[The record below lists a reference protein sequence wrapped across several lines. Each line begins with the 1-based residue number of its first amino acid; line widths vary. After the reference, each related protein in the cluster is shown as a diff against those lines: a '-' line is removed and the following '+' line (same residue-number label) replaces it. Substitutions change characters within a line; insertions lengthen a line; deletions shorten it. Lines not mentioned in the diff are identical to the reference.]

1 MITKEG
7 GKELEETQAMENRL
21 KALVDGNKPENRTKW
36 AMEWKKQGK
45 EVMGLLCSN
54 VPEEIIS
61 AAGVLPWRITGTWRE
76 AAPLAAVYR
85 PEMTC
90 RYCSHVLESVLT
102 GELDFL
108 DGLATTQLDDDF
120 KRLWD
125 VLHYL
130 NKPPFTYIM
139 YFPHSS
145 TKTTFRMWVK
155 SVSEFKE
162 AIEEWAGVEITEEEL
177 RHQTEVYNTMRTLLM
192 RVYEL
197 RKKESPA
204 VTGAESLGITTAARI
219 MPRDEFNKELGAL
232 LPYLEKRKAAF
243 KQTRPRILMLS
254 EYLDHLGYVE
264 LVESA
269 GSAVVTDDFDT
280 GFRYFADRV
289 DTSQNNLW
297 EALASRY
304 INRPGSAR
312 MVDWNKQAKQLLKM
326 IEEFDVAG
334 VIELKQLYSL
344 PLAYRFFV
352 MKARFTEAGVRY
364 ISLDREYHL
373 AHLGMLR
380 TRIEAFLEMIE

>member
-1 MITKEG
+1 
-7 GKELEETQAMENRL
+7 MENRL
-21 KALVDGNKPENRTKW
+21 QALVDANKPENRSKW
-36 AMEWKKQGK
+36 AVEWRRQGK
-45 EVMGLLCSN
+45 RVIGMLCSN

-90 RYCSHVLESVLT
+90 RYCSHVLESVLA

-139 YFPHSS
+139 YFPHSN
-145 TKTTFRMWVK
+145 TETTLRMWVK
-155 SVSEFKE
+155 SVLEFKK
-162 AIEEWAGVEITEEEL
+162 AIEEWADVEITEQGL
-177 RHQTEVYNTMRTLLM
+177 RHQIEVYNTTRILLM
-192 RVYEL
+192 KVYEL
-197 RKKESPA
+197 RKREVPP
-204 VTGAESLGITTAARI
+204 VTGAETLGITTAARI
-219 MPRDEFNKELGAL
+219 MPRDEFNKELEAL
-232 LPYLEKRKAAF
+232 LPYLEKRKASF
-243 KQTRPRILMLS
+243 KQTRPRILMIS
-254 EYLDHLGYVE
+254 EYLDHPGYVE
-264 LVESA
+264 LVENA
-269 GSAVVTDDFDT
+269 GSAVVADDFDT
-280 GFRYFADRV
+280 GFRYFADTVGPSR
-289 DTSQNNLW
+289 DSLW
-297 EALASRY
+297 DALASRY

-312 MVDWNKQAKQLLKM
+312 MIDWNNQAQRLLKTV
-326 IEEFDVAG
+326 EEFDVAG
-334 VIELKQLYSL
+334 LIELKQLYSL

-352 MKARFTEAGVRY
+352 MKARFAEAGVPY

-380 TRIEAFLEMIE
+380 TRIEAFLEMIQ